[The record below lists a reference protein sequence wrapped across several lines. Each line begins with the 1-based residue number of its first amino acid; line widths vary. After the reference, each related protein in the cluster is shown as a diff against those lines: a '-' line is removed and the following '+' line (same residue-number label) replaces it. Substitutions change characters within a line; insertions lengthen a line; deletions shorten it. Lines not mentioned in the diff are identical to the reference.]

1 MHFSKW
7 IHGVASL
14 VVVLAS
20 VAMWAQ
26 GCGSDTTS
34 GGPGPGASSGAS
46 SSGTTPPSSGAI
58 AGSGVAAGRGATAG
72 SGAVASGTPVGMSGA
87 ASGRSSGSISSGGG
101 SGSTPSSGSSSGSA
115 SGSSTGSRDAGVP
128 SCPYTTDAAFCA
140 CLGNYNCGGIT
151 LKDSAGVYR
160 PVYCGACTGGQY
172 CLQGGV
178 GVGVGTC
185 GGSSPLVYGWQRDKI
200 NMLVSIGEH
209 NNTVLNYGDATNIND
224 GRGYSIGQVGFTTGT
239 GDFILVAACF
249 NDRKPGNVLSKYWGT
264 RNASGKA
271 IDGLIYYNDTYWAT
285 FPNQGATDLVDK
297 FGDFPA
303 DVAAAAGEPDG
314 IFRKCQDDVGDAL
327 YLSQALKHTNQ
338 KHAGGALTVGFL
350 YDTELNFGENDDPS
364 GLAGAGT
371 VVRKA
376 DADYGPGLPSD
387 FTGKPWEES
396 RWLSFIV
403 LERVIEMSK
412 DQATWA
418 QALDQNAAWEGARR
432 LHTGTSNNPE
442 SATDLSMAYDIIN
455 KYFAGDQS
463 AGVACWRK
471 PPLASNAQSNN
482 KIFMVGLDKS
492 ASATDQTLWKA
503 TGTELGGAFAPC
515 PTNPTP

>member
-1 MHFSKW
+1 MMHFSKW

-14 VVVLAS
+14 GVVVVL
-20 VAMWAQ
+20 VATWAQ
-26 GCGSDTTS
+26 GCGSETTS
-34 GGPGPGASSGAS
+34 GGPGAGASSGAS
-46 SSGTTPPSSGAI
+46 NSGTNLPTS
-58 AGSGVAAGRGATAG
+58 GATAG
-72 SGAVASGTPVGMSGA
+72 SVGASGGSSGGASTAGSPSGSSGAGAAGHSSGA
-87 ASGRSSGSISSGGG
+87 ASGGPSGSPSSGVGTSSGA
-101 SGSTPSSGSSSGSA
+101 SSGSSGGSH
-115 SGSSTGSRDAGVP
+115 DAGIP

-140 CLGNYNCGGIT
+140 CLGNYNCGGATI
-151 LKDSAGVYR
+151 KDSAGIYQAAF
-160 PVYCGACTGGQY
+160 CGACTGGQ
-172 CLQGGV
+172 CCVQGGA
-178 GVGVGTC
+178 GPGIGTC
-185 GGSSPLVYGWQRDKI
+185 GGNSPLVYGWQRDKI

-209 NNTVLNYGDATNIND
+209 NNTVLNYSDATNIND

-249 NDRKPGNVLSKYWGT
+249 NDRKPGNILSKYWGH
-264 RNASGKA
+264 RDAKGKA
-271 IDGLIYYNDTYWAT
+271 LDGLIYYSDTYWAT
-285 FPNQGATDLVDK
+285 FTNQGATDLIDK
-297 FGDFPA
+297 FGDFPG
-303 DVAAAAGEPDG
+303 DVAAAAGETDG

-338 KHAGGALTVGFL
+338 KHATGALTVGFL

-376 DADYGPGLPSD
+376 DADYGPGLPTD

-396 RWLSFIV
+396 RWLNFII

-412 DQATWA
+412 DQMTWA

-432 LHTGTSNNPE
+432 LHTGPSNNPE
-442 SATDLSMAYDIIN
+442 SATDLGMAYDIIN

-482 KIFMVGLDKS
+482 KIFLVGLDKS
-492 ASATDQTLWKA
+492 ASATDQSLWKA
-503 TGTELGGAFAPC
+503 TGTEVGGAFAPC